1 MKRVRTVTTLQMES
15 AECGAA
21 SLAMILGHHGR
32 HVPLE
37 ELRTAC
43 DVGRDGSRASNVL
56 KAARG
61 YGMAATGVQ
70 VETSDLADLPLPAV
84 LFWNF
89 NHFVVYEGTSRRFGR
104 SAAHLNDPAK
114 GRRAVSREEFD
125 TSFTGL
131 VLTFEPGVD
140 FEPGG
145 NRPSTLRGLLD
156 RVRQVRV
163 AMVIVLI
170 ASLLLIFVGLMIPA
184 MSRAFVDLF
193 LVEGYSSL
201 LSPFF
206 LITGAAVALVLVLTA
221 LQQTFLRR
229 AQLFSSTAR
238 SAQFLHH
245 ALRLPVS
252 FFSQRSPA
260 DIALRLASNDQV
272 AEILCRTSSAAIT
285 SGLIVVLYAA
295 LLWSYDSR
303 LTVIGVL
310 IALINIGLVR
320 AISSVRRGAVA
331 KVRVDEA
338 KLQSVSYSGL
348 QLVET
353 MKSVGGEEEFFR
365 RWASQHAQLL
375 NGQQRAQAPTVLL
388 TAAAPMLGMLNAT
401 MILWIGGLRAVEG
414 GLSIGVLIAFQA
426 LIRNF
431 TAPVG
436 ELAEVGPQVQD
447 LGADIARLRDVDTA
461 AEDPSFSRADS
472 AITHRLSGSC
482 AVRDVTFG
490 YSRLSRPLI
499 DKLSFV
505 VGPGQ
510 QVALVGGSG
519 SGKSTVTG
527 LISGLR
533 EPWSGEIWF
542 GEHRQREIPRNVL
555 AASVAFVDQ
564 DIFLFEGTVR
574 DNVTLW
580 NPSISDAAVLS
591 ALHDACIHDV
601 IAGRPGGI
609 HGRVEQDGRN
619 FSGGQRQRLEIAR
632 ALAQSA
638 SIIVLDEATSAL
650 DAETEETV
658 YTNLRRRGCALI
670 VIAHR
675 LSTVRDSDEILVLD
689 GGRVIERGTHDALLA
704 GGGAYASMA
713 KGASQ

>member
-1 MKRVRTVTTLQMES
+1 MKRARTATTLQMES

-21 SLAMILGHHGR
+21 SLAMILGYHR
-32 HVPLE
+32 KHVPLE

-43 DVGRDGSRASNVL
+43 DVGRDGSKASNVL

-61 YGMAATGVQ
+61 YGLVANGVQ
-70 VETSDLADLPLPAV
+70 TETADLADLPLPAV

-104 SAAHLNDPAK
+104 GAAHLNDPAK
-114 GRRAVSREEFD
+114 GRRKVSLEEFD

-131 VLTFEPGVD
+131 ALTFAPGPD

-145 NRPSTLRGLLD
+145 SRPSTTRALLD
-156 RVRQVRV
+156 RLQQVRV
-163 AMVIVLI
+163 AMAIVLA
-170 ASLLLIFVGLMIPA
+170 ASLLLVFVGLMLPA
-184 MSRAFVDLF
+184 MSRAFIDLF
-193 LVEGYSSL
+193 LVAGYSSL
-201 LSPFF
+201 LDPFF
-206 LITGAAVALVLVLTA
+206 LIMGAAVLLVVVLTA

-238 SAQFLHH
+238 TAQFLHH
-245 ALRLPVS
+245 LLRLPIS

-260 DIALRLASNDQV
+260 DIAMRLASNDQV
-272 AEILCRTSSAAIT
+272 AEILCRTASAAVT
-285 SGLIVVLYAA
+285 SGLIVMIYAA
-295 LLWSYDSR
+295 LLWSYDAR
-303 LTVIGVL
+303 LTVVGVL
-310 IALINIGLVR
+310 IALVNIALVR
-320 AISSVRRGAVA
+320 GISSVREGAVA
-331 KVRVDEA
+331 KVRLDEA
-338 KLQSVSYSGL
+338 KLQSISYSGL
-348 QLVET
+348 QLIEM

-375 NGQQRAQAPTVLL
+375 DAQQRAQAPTALL

-401 MILWIGGLRAVEG
+401 MILWIGGMRAVEG
-414 GLSIGVLIAFQA
+414 GLTIGALIAFQG
-426 LIRNF
+426 LIRTF

-447 LGADIARLRDVDTA
+447 LGADVARLRDVDA
-461 AEDPSFSRADS
+461 AVEDPGFSRTDGG
-472 AITHRLSGSC
+472 ITRRLSGSC

-490 YSRLSRPLI
+490 YSRLEPPLI
-499 DKLSFV
+499 ERLSFT

-510 QVALVGGSG
+510 QVALVGASG
-519 SGKSTVTG
+519 SGKSTVTS

-533 EPWSGEIWF
+533 EPWDGEIRF
-542 GEHRQREIPRNVL
+542 GEHRQADIPRSVL

-564 DIFLFEGTVR
+564 EIFLFEGTVR

-580 NPSISDAAVLS
+580 NPSVSDAVVVAALQD
-591 ALHDACIHDV
+591 ACLHDA
-601 IAGRPGGI
+601 IAARPGGI
-609 HGRVEQDGRN
+609 HSRVEQDGRN

-638 SIIVLDEATSAL
+638 SIMVLDEATSAL
-650 DAETEETV
+650 DAQTEEAV
-658 YTNLRRRGCALI
+658 YANLRRRGCALI

-689 GGRVIERGTHDALLA
+689 RGRVIERGTHDALIA
-704 GGGAYASMA
+704 TGGGYAAMA
-713 KGASQ
+713 RGTSQ